1 MIVYKTPY
9 RLPLAGGGTD
19 IDFYYKKKGG
29 LLISATFDQYIYTF
43 SSERPLDDRILVQT
57 TESEFAN
64 STKKVKHS
72 TIKKVLEY
80 FKINNKIQIGTF
92 STLPT
97 KSGLG
102 TSSSQMV
109 GLINNLSK
117 HKKINL
123 SKKEI
128 VNLAY
133 HIERKLLKDDGGW
146 QDQIA
151 ACYGGIIKI
160 KINKDGNYSV
170 KEIRIKDKIRKK
182 IQKNLVLVYTDETR
196 FSSKIIKN
204 QRKSLKKNDIIK
216 TYDQLKKKVIFLEN
230 ALIKGDL
237 KKIGEIFN
245 SHWII
250 KKKLS
255 NFISNNFLDKMYINL
270 MKSDKFYG
278 GKIIGAGGGGF
289 FLMVSK
295 DIDQA
300 IRYLKSKKMKFTKIK
315 FEKNG
320 SKLVN

>member
-29 LLISATFDQYIYTF
+29 LLISATFNQYIYTF
-43 SSERPLDDRILVQT
+43 SSERPLDNKILVQT

-117 HKKINL
+117 HKNISL

-128 VNLAY
+128 INLAY

-160 KINKDGNYSV
+160 RINKKGDFTV
-170 KEIRIKDKIRKK
+170 QKIKIDQKIRNK
-182 IQKNLVLVYTDETR
+182 IERNLVLIYTDEIR
-196 FSSKIIKN
+196 YSSKIISS
-204 QRKSLKKNDIIK
+204 QRDNIKKNDIIK
-216 TYDQLKKKVIFLEN
+216 IYDQLKAKVIPFEK
-230 ALIKGDL
+230 AFKKGNL
-237 KKIGEIFN
+237 KKMGEIFN

-255 NFISNNFLDKMYINL
+255 NTISNSYLDKMYMNL
-270 MKSDKFYG
+270 MKTNKFYG

-289 FLMVSK
+289 FLMISK
-295 DIDQA
+295 NFKESNK
-300 IRYLKSKKMKFTKIK
+300 YLKSKKMKFTQLK
-315 FEKNG
+315 FEDDG
-320 SKLVN
+320 SKKVD